1 MTIEDDKLD
10 EHRKSFTA
18 FVDEISNHYT
28 DLISKASTA
37 PKDAWEHWEGN
48 ITIYTY
54 LINPIL

>member
-1 MTIEDDKLD
+1 MKNYLNKPIPKNI
-10 EHRKSFTA
+10 

>member
-48 ITIYTY
+48 ITIYT
-54 LINPIL
+54 L